1 MVACLLFKVE
11 KWNENGFNLQFPQSM
26 IHMIELLTL
35 LECPNCLCLH
45 LLVDEK
51 IPIWQMALDLESENI
66 MTGYG
71 FGSTFSEAKAEA
83 MATLSKRVNESESQM
98 TIHSK

>member
-1 MVACLLFKVE
+1 MVACLLFKIE
-11 KWNENGFNLQFPQSM
+11 KWNKKGFNLQMPHS
-26 IHMIELLTL
+26 IIRIIELLTL
-35 LECPNCLCLH
+35 PDYPGCLCLH
-45 LLVDEK
+45 LQVDEK

-71 FGSTFSEAKAEA
+71 FGSTFAEAKAEA
-83 MATLSKRVNESESQM
+83 MTTLSKRINENECQI